1 MYVMKSKF
9 ARFFIF
15 NGPMGQEKRDMM
27 RGEGS
32 GTGSG
37 TGSGR
42 VLRISSPTPN
52 PNLAIGENPTP
63 IPTPVN
69 SDFPRQNRSG
79 SGAGPTGSVPVAMPI
94 PGEIGVVDYKGC
106 HHGFYRNNVEW

>member
-1 MYVMKSKF
+1 M
-9 ARFFIF
+9 I
-15 NGPMGQEKRDMM
+15 NGA
-27 RGEGS
+27 S
-32 GTGSG
+32 LG

-42 VLRISSPTPN
+42 VLRIPSSTPN
-52 PNLAIGENPTP
+52 PNLAIGDFPP